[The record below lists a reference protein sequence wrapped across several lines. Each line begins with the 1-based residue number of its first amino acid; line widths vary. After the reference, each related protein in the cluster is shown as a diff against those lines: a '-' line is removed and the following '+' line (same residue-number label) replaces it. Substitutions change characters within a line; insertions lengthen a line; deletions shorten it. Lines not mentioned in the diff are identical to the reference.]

1 MAQLPEEITT
11 VFSLQ
16 RLLLAIINEAN
27 STGYTILEQYGET
40 PEAITDFDLLQNTR
54 DQAQTYYSRF
64 STLLLRN
71 AESYP
76 NASPTML
83 ELLEQSIQS
92 IVEAQAVETASV
104 ATIEEAKRDWNL
116 L

>member
-40 PEAITDFDLLQNTR
+40 AAAITDFDLLQNTR
-54 DQAQTYYSRF
+54 ERAQTYYSRF
-64 STLLLRN
+64 STLLLRI

-76 NASPTML
+76 SASPAML
-83 ELLEQSIQS
+83 
-92 IVEAQAVETASV
+92 
-104 ATIEEAKRDWNL
+104 
-116 L
+116 

>member
-1 MAQLPEEITT
+1 MAQLPEEITRT

-16 RLLLAIINEAN
+16 QRLLAIINEAN

-40 PEAITDFDLLQNTR
+40 DAAIIDFDLLQNTR
-54 DQAQTYYSRF
+54 DRAQTYYSRF
-64 STLLLRN
+64 STLLLRI

-76 NASPTML
+76 SASPAML
-83 ELLEQSIQS
+83 ELLAQS
-92 IVEAQAVETASV
+92 IVEAQAVVPASA

-116 L
+116 S